1 MCVRKCFLKMHLYNE
16 KKNQA
21 KKKKKEKEII
31 LLHIETSIKYY
42 PERPGLI
49 SL

>member
-1 MCVRKCFLKMHLYNE
+1 MHLYNE
-16 KKNQA
+16 KKKTKQ
-21 KKKKKEKEII
+21 KKKKEKEII
-31 LLHIETSIKYY
+31 LLQIETSIKYY